1 MERLGYYDGKFGP
14 LEEMTVPFL
23 DRVSFYGDGVY
34 DATMGID
41 GVVLFSEDHID
52 RFFNSCAN
60 VKIDPGIT
68 KQELHELLTSMLSKV
83 DAPVNFVYWQVT
95 RGTDYRHHY
104 FNEGPA
110 NLWIMI
116 VPDEMENIYEPQ
128 QLISVE
134 DIRFQMCNTKTL
146 NLLPNVLAAQKTKEA
161 NCYEAV
167 FVRDGYVTEC
177 AHSNVQMLKDG
188 HFVTHPADNH
198 ILPGIARK
206 HLIQACMA
214 LEIPVEEKLFTLDEL
229 KNADEV
235 IVSSSSTLCLPID
248 AIDGQPVGGKDE
260 ALLDKIRTYVTEE
273 CNTYVK
279 EHSCQRGTISSAIFK
294 YLRLH
299 SCYAEF

>member
-1 MERLGYYDGKFGP
+1 MERLGYYNGTFGP

-41 GVVLFSEDHID
+41 GVVLFAEDHLD

-60 VKIDPGIT
+60 VEIDPGMT
-68 KQELHELLTSMLSKV
+68 KEELHQILNEMLAKV

-95 RGTDYRHHY
+95 RGTDFRHHY
-104 FNEGPA
+104 FCEGPA

-116 VPDEMENIYEPQ
+116 VPDVMEDLYDRQ

-146 NLLPNVLAAQKTKEA
+146 NLLPNVLAAQRTKEA
-161 NCYEAV
+161 GCYEAV

-177 AHSNVQMLKDG
+177 AHSNVHMLKDG
-188 HFVTHPADNH
+188 KFVTHPADNH

-206 HLIQACMA
+206 HLIQACLA
-214 LEIPVEEKLFTLDEL
+214 LEVPVEERLYTLDEL
-229 KNADEV
+229 YDADEV
-235 IVSSSSTLCLPID
+235 IVTSSSTLCLPID
-248 AIDGQPVGGKDE
+248 KLNEKQVGGKDE
-260 ALLDKIRTYVTEE
+260 ALLDKLRTFVMDECDDYVQ
-273 CNTYVK
+273 K
-279 EHSCQRGTISSAIFK
+279 RRAQQQ
-294 YLRLH
+294 
-299 SCYAEF
+299 